1 MFRQIPI
8 GRDIGKKQKLNVID
22 MLDIIFV
29 NTLPDI
35 ELFRV
40 IFNGFEDI
48 NVLENPTHDD
58 VTELLQASTNPLM
71 VIGHGDQ
78 NGVFETIV
86 SDDENCTRWRGY
98 CLDAQHAD
106 LLRQRTVIGL
116 WCFAGEFGDRYDL
129 HGFFTSMF
137 ISNAREAAEFC
148 IETTDEEIE
157 HYTFEF
163 ALQLRSFLTESI
175 PVHEWV
181 DRLQSNCNK
190 NIPLVRFNYEALAY
204 YE

>member
-1 MFRQIPI
+1 
-8 GRDIGKKQKLNVID
+8 

-35 ELFRV
+35 DLFRV

-78 NGVFETIV
+78 NGVFESIV
-86 SDDENCTRWRGY
+86 SDDENCTRWCGY
-98 CLDAQHAD
+98 CLDGEHAD

-148 IETTDEEIE
+148 IETTDEEIN
-157 HYTFEF
+157 HYVSEF

-175 PVHEWV
+175 PMDEWV

-204 YE
+204 YD